1 MELGQRRHRCCRSRG
16 QPTGAARPSGRWR
29 RAGRAWG
36 ARRGQGRLL
45 GTASSS
51 PVGRRLAAWR
61 EQTPSPVGGSAAP
74 GTQKRL
80 SRTRPD
86 LDHTPPACAVEL
98 SSRLRTQQWA
108 RAGPGL
114 RGAALPVGTATSV
127 PWLQVLAG
135 GNPSFLRPGQA
146 RLARLLASPQLRSK
160 RTCLYPFFL
169 LSGQRTASGS
179 FCPHACPVP
188 AHSRC
193 SMSVDQAE
201 PLCRLCRHPPPRVSI
216 PGSQHPP
223 RGLQGRD
230 TACAH
235 SISPSRWGD
244 LQGRDQLYPQRPACA
259 LRYPQGFCGA
269 GSHGT
274 PAPRMRTQQH
284 TAQAVGAHLTLANE

>member
-1 MELGQRRHRCCRSRG
+1 M
-16 QPTGAARPSGRWR
+16 PSGRSR

-86 LDHTPPACAVEL
+86 LDHTPPACAAEL

-160 RTCLYPFFL
+160 GTCLYPFFL

-201 PLCRLCRHPPPRVSI
+201 PLCRLCRHPPPPESASPGVSI
-216 PGSQHPP
+216 LPEVCRAGTPHAHTAFPP
-223 RGLQGRD
+223 PAGGICRAG
-230 TACAH
+230 TSCTPSAPHAH
-235 SISPSRWGD
+235 SDTPRASAGQDPTV
-244 LQGRDQLYPQRPACA
+244 PQRPACA
-259 LRYPQGFCGA
+259 H
-269 GSHGT
+269 SS
-274 PAPRMRTQQH
+274 TQHRQW
-284 TAQAVGAHLTLANE
+284 VLT